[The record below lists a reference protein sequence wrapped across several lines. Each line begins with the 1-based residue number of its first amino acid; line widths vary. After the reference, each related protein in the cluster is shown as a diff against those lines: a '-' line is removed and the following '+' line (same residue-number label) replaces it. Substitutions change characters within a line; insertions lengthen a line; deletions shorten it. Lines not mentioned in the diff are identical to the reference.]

1 MGLPAAARIA
11 FVLPESPLALLPPYF
26 ASTAYQPILV
36 LYQISRCA
44 ARTKVCCGAAAGG
57 SYARI
62 ARVEGRCL
70 AQGRVADVEGAW
82 EVRVF
87 YEKKDPQRTLFCR

>member
-1 MGLPAAARIA
+1 MPRA
-11 FVLPESPLALLPPYF
+11 
-26 ASTAYQPILV
+26 QK
-36 LYQISRCA
+36 CA
-44 ARTKVCCGAAAGG
+44 VVQKAGG
-57 SYARI
+57 SVYARI

-70 AQGRVADVEGAW
+70 AQGRLADVEGAW